1 MKIIS
6 HSELCAVWVTHSCDW
21 LNTKPV
27 GVSLLTNAV
36 CHSPL
41 MKLAHSHREPRD
53 CLMVPTLRVVTHSMM
68 LCVIQNVVHAVRLC
82 DPREMD

>member
-1 MKIIS
+1 MPLGPLRVAYVQPAPKS
-6 HSELCAVWVTHSCDW
+6 RFVVSGLLWYEDQKQERALRCLGKAFLW

-41 MKLAHSHREPRD
+41 MKLAHSHHE
-53 CLMVPTLRVVTHSMM
+53 
-68 LCVIQNVVHAVRLC
+68 HAVRPC
-82 DPREMD
+82 DPQKPD